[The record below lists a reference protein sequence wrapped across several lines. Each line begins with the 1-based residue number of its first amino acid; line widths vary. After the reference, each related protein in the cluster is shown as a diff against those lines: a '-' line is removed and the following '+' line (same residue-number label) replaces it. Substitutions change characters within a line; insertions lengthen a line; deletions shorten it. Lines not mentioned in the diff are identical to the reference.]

1 MNDSLIE
8 NDNSAHIIDDRM
20 LERPLIVIVDPFGST
35 SAGRTSL
42 VSYIERYDGINGM
55 IRTDD
60 FKIVINAKKNW
71 DPLELQFPVD
81 SVLPLT

>member
-1 MNDSLIE
+1 MTDSLIE

-42 VSYIERYDGINGM
+42 VSYIEM
-55 IRTDD
+55 
-60 FKIVINAKKNW
+60 A
-71 DPLELQFPVD
+71 E
-81 SVLPLT
+81 